1 MTIKSISFDLDD
13 TLWPLMPTILKA
25 EETTNKWIADNYP
38 GTSSLLKSKDVI
50 QIRDK
55 LIKQK
60 PNLVN
65 QISDLRKEMF
75 YELNV
80 LAGYSKEE
88 SIKMSEEAFD
98 IYFKQRNT
106 ITFYK
111 DALKT
116 LKLLKKNYSLGV
128 ITNGNANLKKIG
140 IDHLFDYIFSAA
152 DLNAHKPDPSV
163 FQAAI
168 DITGLSPNEICHVGD
183 HPINDVQGS
192 YDCGLNPIWFN
203 ESGKEWPIK
212 EFSVA
217 EFSEWNEFESVLE
230 KNF

>member
-38 GTSSLLKSKDVI
+38 GTSSLLKSKDVM
-50 QIRDK
+50 QVRDK

-65 QISDLRKEMF
+65 QISNLRKEMF

-106 ITFYK
+106 ITFY
-111 DALKT
+111 
-116 LKLLKKNYSLGV
+116 
-128 ITNGNANLKKIG
+128 
-140 IDHLFDYIFSAA
+140 
-152 DLNAHKPDPSV
+152 
-163 FQAAI
+163 
-168 DITGLSPNEICHVGD
+168 E
-183 HPINDVQGS
+183 
-192 YDCGLNPIWFN
+192 
-203 ESGKEWPIK
+203 
-212 EFSVA
+212 
-217 EFSEWNEFESVLE
+217 
-230 KNF
+230 

>member
-25 EETTNKWIADNYP
+25 EETTNKWITDNYP
-38 GTSSLLKSKDVI
+38 GTATLLKSNDVLAV
-50 QIRDK
+50 RDK
-55 LIKQK
+55 LIRLN
-60 PNLVN
+60 PSLIN

-98 IYFKQRNT
+98 IYFEERNT

-111 DALKT
+111 DTLKT

-128 ITNGNANLKKIG
+128 ITNGNADLKKIG

-152 DLNAHKPDPSV
+152 NLNAHKPDPSV
-163 FQAAI
+163 FQAFI

-192 YDCGLNPIWFN
+192 YDCGINPIWFN
-203 ESGKEWPIK
+203 ESGNEWPIK
-212 EFSVA
+212 EFSVV
-217 EFSEWNEFESVLE
+217 EFSKWNKFESVLE